1 MSDEHVSTEKRPLLE
16 HFLEFKKRLL
26 IAALSYIIAVCI
38 CYHFAENIYAFLVK
52 PLADLTADDYTR
64 RMIYTSLV
72 EAFFTYLKLAM
83 FAGLVLSFPVI
94 ASQVYMFLAPG
105 LYKRER
111 AVFLPYL
118 FAAPAC
124 FLIGAAFCYYFM
136 MPTAWKFFLGFEG
149 LATPDALPIRLEA
162 KVSEYLSLVTQLLTA
177 FGLAF
182 QLPVILTLL
191 VQFGWVQTATLKKG
205 RRYAAVAIVAVAAF
219 ITPPDVF
226 SQIALSVP
234 VYGLYELSL
243 LICSMIEKRKK
254 MEPEHA

>member
-1 MSDEHVSTEKRPLLE
+1 MSDENVATDKRPLLE

-26 IAALSYIIAVCI
+26 MAVVAYIAAVAVC
-38 CYHFAENIYAFLVK
+38 YSFAPEIYAFLVQ
-52 PLADLTADDYTR
+52 PLADAAGDEQQR

-83 FAGLVLSFPVI
+83 FAGLALAFPVI
-94 ASQVYMFLAPG
+94 AAQLYLFLAPG
-105 LYKRER
+105 LYKCER

-124 FLIGAAFCYYFM
+124 FFIGAAFCYFLI
-136 MPTAWKFFLGFEG
+136 MPAAWEFFLGFETVAG
-149 LATPDALPIRLEA
+149 TDGLPIQLEA
-162 KVSEYLSLVTQLLTA
+162 KVSEYLSLVTQLITA

-182 QLPVILTLL
+182 QLPVVLTLL
-191 VQFGWVQTATLKKG
+191 VQFGWVSTETLRNG
-205 RRYAAVAIVAVAAF
+205 RRYAAVIIVAVAAF

-243 LICSMIEKRKK
+243 WICGVIERRKQTSCG
-254 MEPEHA
+254 HA